1 MRQFNYLLGFASQN
15 RSALENV
22 IKKKWPETHTNL
34 EEDSYES
41 PTFVESKDANALV
54 PLVKANVQF
63 LSKMGGSWNDS
74 DEEMSQVMVESSRGV
89 DNKPSWME
97 EISLQYYQR

>member
-1 MRQFNYLLGFASQN
+1 LGFASKN
-15 RSALENV
+15 RSALKNV
-22 IKKKWPETHTNL
+22 IKKKCLETHTNL

-41 PTFVESKDANALV
+41 PTLVESKDVNALV
-54 PLVKANVQF
+54 PLVKANQI

-74 DEEMSQVMVESSRGV
+74 DEEMFQAMVESSKGV

-97 EISLQYYQR
+97 ESSLQYYQK